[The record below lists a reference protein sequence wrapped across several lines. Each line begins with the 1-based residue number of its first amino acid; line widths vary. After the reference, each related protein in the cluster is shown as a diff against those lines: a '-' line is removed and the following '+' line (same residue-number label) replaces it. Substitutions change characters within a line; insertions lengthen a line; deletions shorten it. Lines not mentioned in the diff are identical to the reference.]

1 MNLQE
6 FTYLI
11 EQLQSDNT
19 CTRAAYKLG
28 IDISLFMESAQEA
41 IDVLLKHVFDEQQYE
56 TLTWW
61 MYEKDFGRREDV
73 QMLDAEGNEVCRTLE
88 ELHQYLFA

>member
-19 CTRAAYKLG
+19 RTRAAYKLG

-41 IDVLLKHVFDEQQYE
+41 IDVLLKHVFDEHQYE

-61 MYEKDFGRREDV
+61 MYEKNFGRREDV